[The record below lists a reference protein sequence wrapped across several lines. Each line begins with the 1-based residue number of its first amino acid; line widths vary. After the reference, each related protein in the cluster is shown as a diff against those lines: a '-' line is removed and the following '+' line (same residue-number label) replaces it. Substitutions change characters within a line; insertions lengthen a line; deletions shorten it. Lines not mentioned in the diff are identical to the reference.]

1 MLWRGIAFQFIAM
14 MSLQPCDR
22 GLPCCCSA
30 CAFDWPVNLAVASPS
45 EGSAPGALVAVVG
58 DDPEAFI
65 VDLRTRGH
73 VHRLKG
79 HLDYSFAAAWHP
91 SDSHT
96 VATGNQV
103 SLPAADTIHQL
114 QSCTLLESLH
124 ARMHAAQELTMRS
137 STMHLQILDGK
148 ES

>member
-1 MLWRGIAFQFIAM
+1 M
-14 MSLQPCDR
+14 MSLQPCDQ

-45 EGSAPGALVAVVG
+45 EGSAPAALVAVVG
-58 DDPEAFI
+58 DDPEAFV

-91 SDSHT
+91 SDSHAM
-96 VATGNQV
+96 ATGNQV
-103 SLPAADTIHQL
+103 GLPAADSLHPFHHRA
-114 QSCTLLESLH
+114 LLESLR
-124 ARMHAAQELTMRS
+124 ACMLAAQELT
-137 STMHLQILDGK
+137 I
-148 ES
+148 E